1 LRIRAQVIE
10 NWEDCAGSNN
20 RLRLE
25 ANPARKEHL
34 LQTLPYDLRMGA
46 FHWFTRRQHTQP
58 PTDLRKA
65 LIAAA
70 NTNNQRELL
79 RLIDAYRET
88 IRDAFPEWTSVPET
102 IRNDPDALQQYAQT
116 MFRVATVFER
126 AGDTSLMT
134 RLRGDEPTARWNA
147 EINRAQSLLDQ
158 KRPTE
163 AVTVLKTVLDG
174 MAQMRGSIV
183 DYYRPRVLG
192 KLGIALLQSGD
203 AREAVK
209 VTREALELCR
219 QAGDEDG
226 VQTNTRNLENIGTY
240 QMPAN
245 DGIDANVT
253 VVYRD
258 EHGSTLTLD
267 ELRVASGTVKWEVR
281 GGAPVPADVKQT
293 HDEGRAAGA
302 RGDYQAAA
310 SLFTKAAELAPTWPY
325 PVYDLAFTRLMQ
337 HDFASALTNYRK
349 TLELA
354 PGGFFTA
361 EVAVDTLTRESA
373 GEFPSGLYE
382 AFAMLEH
389 MPRDQRAAIASQLV
403 ERVPSFA
410 PGWNEHANFVA
421 DPAQRLD
428 AIEKGLAA
436 RPDRLTRGLLTVKK
450 AITMSSLG
458 DTAGAMQL
466 LQQVASGSSESDGTR
481 AVTEFARARL
491 SSAGAG

>member
-1 LRIRAQVIE
+1 
-10 NWEDCAGSNN
+10 
-20 RLRLE
+20 
-25 ANPARKEHL
+25 
-34 LQTLPYDLRMGA
+34 MGA
-46 FHWFTRRQHTQP
+46 FDWFTRRQHTQP
-58 PTDLRKA
+58 PTDLREA

-70 NTNNQRELL
+70 SANNQRELL
-79 RLIDAYRET
+79 RLIDANRIT

-102 IRNDPDALQQYAQT
+102 IRNNPDALQQYAQT
-116 MFRVATVFER
+116 MFRVATIFEQS
-126 AGDTSLMT
+126 GDASLMT
-134 RLRGDEPTARWNA
+134 RLRGDDPTVRWNA
-147 EINRAQSLLDQ
+147 EIARAQSSIDQ

-174 MAQMRGSIV
+174 MAQMSGSIV
-183 DYYRPRVLG
+183 DYYRPRALG
-192 KLGIALLQSGD
+192 RLGIALLQSGD

-219 QAGDEDG
+219 RAGDEDG
-226 VQTNTRNLENIGTY
+226 VQAYTRSLENMGTY
-240 QMPAN
+240 QVPAN
-245 DGIDANVT
+245 DGTDSNVT

-258 EHGSTLTLD
+258 EHGRTLTFD

-281 GGAPVPADVKQT
+281 DGEPVPADVKQT

-302 RGDYQAAA
+302 RGDYQTAA

-325 PVYDLAFTRLMQ
+325 PVYDLAFTQLMQ

-373 GEFPSGLYE
+373 GEFPNGLYE

-389 MPRDQRAAIASQLV
+389 MPREQRAAIASQLV

-436 RPDRLTRGLLTVKK
+436 RPDPITRGLLTIKK

-458 DTAGAMQL
+458 NTAGAVQL
-466 LQQVASGSSESDGTR
+466 LQQVARGSSESAGTR
-481 AVTEFARARL
+481 VGAEVALARR
-491 SSAGAG
+491 SSAGAE